1 MASRVSMGFGAIPE
15 LPVEF
20 GELSRVAQE
29 LRDRAGVL
37 PGVGAEAASTW
48 DGLEAV
54 YQAPEAEELIA
65 KMRSLV
71 LVSADVGGA
80 LVRAADIMDQ
90 LADDLMWLAM
100 RRRGLVDDAEEFSS
114 AARGVEDPERASELE
129 VQIERFAAA
138 VQERLDQAR
147 SDLDAIAPPPP
158 WEVAIPD
165 ASPPPLGPRLTWS
178 ARTQARAD
186 DMVLVPLFAL
196 ARADTSRVA
205 RLLAAHPEWA
215 ELLRAYPPSPEVVRA
230 WWDTLPPGTVAALI
244 DGAPVLVG
252 ALGGVPPLDRVAA
265 NRVSARARLR
275 EVEDELP
282 GWERVLQEGASA
294 DLQAERRAK
303 RDALRA
309 ERDYL
314 RSVDAGDVQLYLY
327 EPADNRII
335 EMFGTPGP
343 GTTRVLTYVPGTFTR
358 VDSFYRGEVQSI
370 SQWMTDQESGM
381 VAFVWKGADFPG
393 DDQYPG
399 QAGFGIGLLEANDPD
414 RAAPAGEALARF
426 QREVSSDP
434 SLADGLQFA
443 VGHSWGLVPIT
454 ASEMHGARYA
464 QVHSLSGAWV
474 PDGWAP
480 HSSTSYSHWSY
491 TDALSM
497 AQDGMLVNAGR
508 APDSVSAFQSHL
520 YERKTDAEVPL
531 GGDLA
536 PFLDPDGPSLRVSL
550 SPLANHNLI
559 AGVSGDNIGPLND
572 LRKKIYE

>member
-1 MASRVSMGFGAIPE
+1 MASRVTVSFGGIPE

-29 LRDRAGVL
+29 LRARAGVL
-37 PGVGAEAASTW
+37 PGAGAEAASAW

-54 YQAPEAEELIA
+54 YQAPETEELVA

-71 LVSADVGGA
+71 LVSADVGEA
-80 LVRAADIMDQ
+80 LVRAADIIDQ
-90 LADDLMWLAM
+90 LADDLVWLAM
-100 RRRGLVDDAEEFSS
+100 QRRGLVDDAEDFLTAS
-114 AARGVEDPERASELE
+114 RGIEDRERASELE
-129 VQIERFAAA
+129 AQIELFATD
-138 VQERLDQAR
+138 VEERLDQAR
-147 SDLDAIAPPPP
+147 SDLEAIAPPPP

-178 ARTQARAD
+178 ARTETRAD
-186 DMVLVPLFAL
+186 DLVLAPLIAL

-215 ELLRAYPPSPEVVRA
+215 ERLRARPPSPEVVRA
-230 WWDTLPPGTVAALI
+230 WWDTLGPGAVAALI
-244 DGAPVLVG
+244 DGAPVLIG

-275 EVEDELP
+275 EVEGELP
-282 GWERVLQEGASA
+282 GWEGVLQEGASA
-294 DLQAERRAK
+294 DLQADRRAK
-303 RDALRA
+303 LDALRA

-314 RSVDAGDVQLYLY
+314 RSVNAGEVKLYLY

-335 EMFGTPGP
+335 EMLGTPGP
-343 GTTRVLTYVPGTFTR
+343 ETTRILAYVPGTFTR

-370 SQWMTDQESGM
+370 SKWMTEQESEM
-381 VAFVWKGADFPG
+381 VAFVWKGTDFPG

-399 QAGFGIGLLEANDPD
+399 QTGFGIGLLEANDPD

-426 QREVSSDP
+426 RREVSSDP
-434 SLADGLQFA
+434 SLAHGLQLA
-443 VGHSWGLVPIT
+443 AGHSWGLVPIT
-454 ASEMHGARYA
+454 ASEMRGVRYA

-480 HSSTSYSHWSY
+480 HPSTSYSHWSY

-508 APDSVSAFQSHL
+508 APDTVSAFESHI

-536 PFLDPDGPSLRVSL
+536 PFLYPDGPTLRVSL

-559 AGVSGDNIGPLND
+559 AGVSEENKNVLND
-572 LRKKIYE
+572 LKEGLMG

>member
-1 MASRVSMGFGAIPE
+1 M
-15 LPVEF
+15 
-20 GELSRVAQE
+20 
-29 LRDRAGVL
+29 
-37 PGVGAEAASTW
+37 
-48 DGLEAV
+48 
-54 YQAPEAEELIA
+54 YQAPETEELVA

-71 LVSADVGGA
+71 LVSADVGEA
-80 LVRAADIMDQ
+80 LVRAADIIDQ
-90 LADDLMWLAM
+90 LADDLVWLAM
-100 RRRGLVDDAEEFSS
+100 QRRGLVDDAEDFLTAS
-114 AARGVEDPERASELE
+114 RGIEDRERASELE
-129 VQIERFAAA
+129 AQIELFATD
-138 VQERLDQAR
+138 VEERLDQAR
-147 SDLDAIAPPPP
+147 SDLEAIAPPPP

-178 ARTQARAD
+178 ARTETRAD
-186 DMVLVPLFAL
+186 DLVLAPLIAL

-215 ELLRAYPPSPEVVRA
+215 ERLRARPPSPEVVRA
-230 WWDTLPPGTVAALI
+230 WWDTLGPGAVAALI
-244 DGAPVLVG
+244 DGAPVLIG

-275 EVEDELP
+275 EVEGELP
-282 GWERVLQEGASA
+282 GWEGVLQEGASA
-294 DLQAERRAK
+294 DLQADRRAK
-303 RDALRA
+303 LDALRA

-314 RSVDAGDVQLYLY
+314 RSVNAGEVKLYLY

-335 EMFGTPGP
+335 EMLGTPGP
-343 GTTRVLTYVPGTFTR
+343 ETTRILAYVPGTFTR

-370 SQWMTDQESGM
+370 SKWMTEQESEM
-381 VAFVWKGADFPG
+381 VAFVWKGTDFPG

-399 QAGFGIGLLEANDPD
+399 QTGFGIGLLEANDPD

-426 QREVSSDP
+426 RREVSSDP
-434 SLADGLQFA
+434 SLAHGLQLA
-443 VGHSWGLVPIT
+443 AGHSWGLVPIT
-454 ASEMHGARYA
+454 ASEMRGVRYA

-480 HSSTSYSHWSY
+480 HPSTSYSHWSY

-508 APDSVSAFQSHL
+508 APDTVSAFESHI

-536 PFLDPDGPSLRVSL
+536 PFLYPDGPTLRVSL

-559 AGVSGDNIGPLND
+559 AGVSEENKNVLND
-572 LRKKIYE
+572 LKEGLMG

>member
-1 MASRVSMGFGAIPE
+1 MNVHIGGIPE
-15 LPVEF
+15 LPVDF
-20 GELSRVAQE
+20 GELSRVAHE
-29 LRDRAGVL
+29 LRVRAGSL
-37 PGVGAEAASTW
+37 VGAAAEVVSAW
-48 DGLEAV
+48 DGIEVV
-54 YQAPEAEELIA
+54 YAAPETAELRA
-65 KMRSLV
+65 KMRPLL

-80 LVRAADIMDQ
+80 LGRAADLMDD
-90 LADDLMWLAM
+90 LAEDLMWLAM
-100 RRRGLVDDAEEFSS
+100 RRRGLVDD
-114 AARGVEDPERASELE
+114 VEDFLSASRGIDDRERSIELE
-129 VQIERFAAA
+129 AQVDRLTSDVE
-138 VQERLDQAR
+138 ERLDQAR
-147 SDLDAIAPPPP
+147 SDLEGIAPPPS

-165 ASPPPLGPRLTWS
+165 AAPPPLGPRLTWVT
-178 ARTQARAD
+178 RTEALASGV
-186 DMVLVPLFAL
+186 VLAPLVAL
-196 ARADTSRVA
+196 ARADSAHVA
-205 RLLAAHPEWA
+205 RLLAAHPDWA
-215 ELLRAYPPSPEVVRA
+215 ERLRSRPPSPEAVRA
-230 WWDTLPPGTVAALI
+230 WWSTLPPGTVAALI
-244 DGAPVLVG
+244 DGAPAVVG

-275 EVEDELP
+275 EVEAEIP

-303 RDALRA
+303 LDALRA

-314 RSVDAGDVQLYLY
+314 RSVDAGAVQLYLY
-327 EPADNRII
+327 EPADNRIV

-343 GTTRVLTYVPGTFTR
+343 GTTRILTYVPGTFTR

-370 SQWMTDQESGM
+370 SQWMTEQESGM

-399 QAGFGIGLLEANDPD
+399 QTGFGIGLLEANDPD

-434 SLADGLQFA
+434 SLAHGLQFA
-443 VGHSWGLVPIT
+443 AGHSWGLVPIA
-454 ASEMHGARYA
+454 ASEMRGARYA

-480 HSSTSYSHWSY
+480 CSSTSYSHWSY

-497 AQDGMLVNAGR
+497 AQDGMFVNAGR
-508 APDSVSAFQSHL
+508 APDTVSAFQSHI
-520 YERKTDAEVPL
+520 YMRKTDAEVPL

-536 PFLDPDGPSLRVSL
+536 PFLYPDGPSLRVSL

-559 AGVSGDNIGPLND
+559 AGVSEENKNALND
-572 LRKKIYE
+572 LKERLMG